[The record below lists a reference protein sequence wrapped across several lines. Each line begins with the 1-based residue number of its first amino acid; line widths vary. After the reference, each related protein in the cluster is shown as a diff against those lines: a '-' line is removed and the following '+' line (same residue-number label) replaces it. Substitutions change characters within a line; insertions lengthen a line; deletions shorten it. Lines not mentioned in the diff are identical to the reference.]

1 MVAGE
6 TKLKELSEFI
16 SSVLNDNGLKN
27 EMVNRLYFIT
37 RSQLSCYQAFF
48 SQQIPFFTQE
58 DRATI
63 ATVLQRLP
71 PEEAEVQRRVTTL
84 LVI

>member
-27 EMVNRLYFIT
+27 EMVNRLYLIT
-37 RSQLSCYQAFF
+37 RFQLSCY
-48 SQQIPFFTQE
+48 
-58 DRATI
+58 
-63 ATVLQRLP
+63 
-71 PEEAEVQRRVTTL
+71 
-84 LVI
+84 